1 MSRRHRL
8 LRELH
13 FIVHNKPCVLKSRLI
28 VFSIIEIVERNPLD
42 ADTCS
47 LLLLPQNRRDDGI
60 MTGHRTRARRIHFTH
75 PRGRG
80 IVVAECLAC
89 FLVAGAAA
97 VAAAAAAAAAEIVPT
112 KPPFVVR
119 RRLHQ
124 ALSAASRSSLLL
136 AFVANPPASPAR
148 IAQREDLLK
157 LAFYRRIQERGGCA
171 AFLPPHHDDPVT
183 PSSRTIVG
191 AARVGSAARCIMTA
205 SSTASR
211 DSTAPSSDPVNAPV
225 SWLDRVEQLRQFK
238 AEHGHT
244 RVPKR
249 DNNETQRNDGH
260 RQVAASCRGLG
271 TWVQRQRQVRCFP
284 SARSH
289 GATCWLRTHS
299 PSSLRS
305 NIFSPAILLGPT
317 RHRSFQ
323 RDETG

>member
-1 MSRRHRL
+1 
-8 LRELH
+8 
-13 FIVHNKPCVLKSRLI
+13 
-28 VFSIIEIVERNPLD
+28 
-42 ADTCS
+42 
-47 LLLLPQNRRDDGI
+47 
-60 MTGHRTRARRIHFTH
+60 MTGHRTKARRIHFTH
-75 PRGRG
+75 PRGRW
-80 IVVAECLAC
+80 IFVVECLAC

-97 VAAAAAAAAAEIVPT
+97 AATSAAAAAAAEIVPT
-112 KPPFVVR
+112 KPQFVVR
-119 RRLHQ
+119 RRGQ
-124 ALSAASRSSLLL
+124 QSPSAASRSSLLL

-157 LAFYRRIQERGGCA
+157 LAFYRRIQQRGGCD

-191 AARVGSAARCIMTA
+191 AARVGSAARCKMTA

-211 DSTAPSSDPVNAPV
+211 DTTAPSSDPANAPV

-249 DNNETQRNDGH
+249 YSKEKGSDNGH

-271 TWVQRQRQVRCFP
+271 AWVQRQRQVCYFP

-289 GATCWLRTHS
+289 GATCREGRATLLFDRCLTSLPRQLCSFLPNSIHS
-299 PSSLRS
+299 KETRPAKSGPSQ
-305 NIFSPAILLGPT
+305 PPG
-317 RHRSFQ
+317 
-323 RDETG
+323 